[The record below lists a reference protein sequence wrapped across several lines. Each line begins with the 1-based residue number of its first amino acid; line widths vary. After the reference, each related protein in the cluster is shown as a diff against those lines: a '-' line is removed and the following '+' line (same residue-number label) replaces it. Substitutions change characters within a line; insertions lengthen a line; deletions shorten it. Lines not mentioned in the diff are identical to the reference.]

1 MARENYKRLIEFRL
15 NAINERLGTNYQT
28 DYVSHYG
35 GWNLYVVDK
44 DNGGHFRSTLGF
56 DTRKSSSEMLAYLSG
71 IYNLLLGYKVERA
84 ES

>member
-1 MARENYKRLIEFRL
+1 MARENYKRLIEYRL

-28 DYVSHYG
+28 DYSSVYG

-44 DNGGHFRSTLGF
+44 NNGGHFRSTLGF
-56 DTRKSSSEMLAYLSG
+56 DARKSSAEMLAYLSG

-84 ES
+84 DK